1 MIPAILISAD
11 DIKKEIEGY
20 APERAGDF
28 HERSARLADK
38 RFDQLLKSS
47 DFQTVILMSGGP
59 ASGKTEFITEYLLD
73 KDVIIYDG
81 ILPTENGS
89 KIKINHIQKAKKEL
103 KIYAV
108 WPEDLRQAYVA
119 FLHRDR
125 KFSDEHFFTKHATAR
140 KTLLWIAEN
149 YHEIEIKI
157 YKSDY
162 LEDDLYFT
170 EIRFDARLD
179 LVAYLS
185 DNQYNKDEIIKLV
198 TE

>member
-1 MIPAILISAD
+1 MVAILISAD

-20 APERAGDF
+20 SPDRAGEF

-38 RFDQLLKSS
+38 RFDELLKSAEYKM
-47 DFQTVILMSGGP
+47 VVLMSGGP
-59 ASGKTEFITEYLLD
+59 ASGKTEFMTEYLLD
-73 KDVIIYDG
+73 EDYLIFDG
-81 ILPTENGS
+81 ILPTEQGA
-89 KIKINHIQKAKKEL
+89 KIKIDHIQKAGKDVR
-103 KIYAV
+103 ICAV

-140 KTLLWIAEN
+140 KTLLWIAES
-149 YHEIEIKI
+149 YPEVQVKL

-162 LEDDLYFT
+162 LDGDLYFT
-170 EIRFDARLD
+170 EVRFDTRDD

-185 DNQYNKDEIIKLV
+185 DNQYNKEEIIKLV
-198 TE
+198 TK